1 MQTYIIKRIL
11 LMIPNVILVS
21 FVITILMR
29 LIPGNTV
36 DAMLAGAG
44 ADVDLDR
51 KKLEIQ
57 LGLDVSLPHYWAR
70 WVGLVEDVEGNYNG
84 LLQGNLGSSIWQKE
98 PVTKLLSKYWPVT
111 LEIGI
116 LGLIMAQLIA
126 LPIGILSALRQD
138 TWGDYV
144 GRSFAIL
151 LISVP
156 SFWVATLAIL
166 IPVVVFDYMPPLRFI
181 HLHQDVWG
189 NLKMVLAPSFI
200 LGMALSG
207 ITMRMTRT
215 TMLEVLRQDYIRTA
229 WSKGLTE
236 KVIATRHA
244 LKNALIPV
252 ISIIGIQLPVLIGGT
267 VIIEQIYSLPGMGR
281 LIISACL
288 RRDYTLVTGIM
299 FVYAIVLMLINLIT
313 DLTYTYLDPK
323 VKYK

>member
-51 KKLEIQ
+51 EKLEIQ

-70 WVGLVEDVEGNYNG
+70 WVGIVEDVEGNYNG

-126 LPIGILSALRQD
+126 LPIGIISALRQD

-144 GRSFAIL
+144 ARSFAIL

-181 HLHQDVWG
+181 HFHQDIWG
-189 NLKMVLAPSFI
+189 NIKMVLAPSFI

-313 DLTYTYLDPK
+313 DITYTYLDPK